1 MILQLAGRAQT
12 AAEGRKSMEG
22 ISFLR
27 GVPAEEALE
36 KVSRVVEKG
45 YADALREYG
54 AKLLQYQTPG
64 LTDFNGFVPLKQT
77 LAQRYGIRGDANRH
91 VICFNGGME
100 AFSLILKAFPR
111 GSQVAMEAMTY
122 DRALADALRYEH
134 DVVGIPFVKDG
145 IDLEALEKT
154 LSTGKVK
161 LFYRIIYHQNPTG
174 LDSSIEN
181 VEAASELCSR
191 YNTLYVCDIAYYEL
205 RYDGEKNKLLDLS
218 KHSACCLIGSFTKT
232 LSPGTK
238 CGFGIFPEE
247 VVERLTPVIAN
258 TRLNPNY
265 PTQAMIHRIMIS
277 GEYDRYLDYL
287 VGLYRPRMD
296 ALNQSLARYL
306 GDIDVLRVTGGFF
319 MGVWLSGLG
328 DGEAF
333 VNATKAKGVHIA
345 SANVYPAGWKKI
357 CEEKQQGPF
366 FRLTFPSVKPG
377 DIEKGIERIAA
388 AYKENREQRG

>member
-1 MILQLAGRAQT
+1 
-12 AAEGRKSMEG
+12 MEA

-36 KVSRVVEKG
+36 KVSHVVGKG
-45 YADALREYG
+45 YAEALRVYG

-77 LAQRYGIRGDANRH
+77 LAKRYGIPGDANKH

-134 DVVGIPFVKDG
+134 DVVGVPFVEDG
-145 IDLEALEKT
+145 VDLGALEKT
-154 LSTGKVK
+154 LSTGRVK

-181 VEAASELCSR
+181 IEAAAELCSR
-191 YNTLYVCDIAYYEL
+191 HNTLYVCDIAYYEL

-218 KHSACCLIGSFTKT
+218 KHPACCLIGSFTKT

-238 CGFGIFPEE
+238 CGFGIFHEKT
-247 VVERLTPVIAN
+247 VEQLTPVIAN

-265 PTQAMIHRIMIS
+265 PTQAMIHQIMYS
-277 GEYDRYLDYL
+277 GEYDRYLEYL

-306 GDIDVLRVTGGFF
+306 GEIDIPRVTGGFF
-319 MGVWLSGLG
+319 MGVWLPGIR
-328 DGEAF
+328 DEASF
-333 VNATKAKGVHIA
+333 VNDAKAKGVNIA

-357 CEEKQQGPF
+357 CEEKKEGPF
-366 FRLTFPSVKPG
+366 FRLTFPSVNPG
-377 DIEKGIERIAA
+377 DIEKGIERMAA
-388 AYKENREQRG
+388 AYREKGQPKRKS